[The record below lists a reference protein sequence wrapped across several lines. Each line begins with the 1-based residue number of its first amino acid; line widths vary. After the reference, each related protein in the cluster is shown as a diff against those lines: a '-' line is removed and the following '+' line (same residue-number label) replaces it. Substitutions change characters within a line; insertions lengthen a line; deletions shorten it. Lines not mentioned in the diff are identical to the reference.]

1 MKNFILL
8 LISSFLVGCTTQL
21 KIDTDS
27 DKVYDLSSYKTFS
40 IETLNIKEQPSQ
52 ISINP
57 ILLQRMS
64 RSIEQSLIRRGL
76 KNSSDPDMV
85 VKFFVATEREVER
98 SQSFSS
104 WYRRG
109 YYDDGDHRFYRVDK
123 DALTIRFHDR
133 KSDEVIWYAFSR
145 FNRSKAPKEQEEVNA
160 LIEAAISK
168 FKPVP

>member
-1 MKNFILL
+1 M
-8 LISSFLVGCTTQL
+8 GCTTQL
-21 KIDTDS
+21 KIDTDA
-27 DKVYDLSSYKTFS
+27 DDTYKLSSYKSFTV
-40 IETLNIKEQPSQ
+40 EAPDLKEQPSQ

-64 RSIEQSLIRRGL
+64 RSIEQSLIKRGL

-98 SQSFSS
+98 SKSFGS

-109 YYDDGDHRFYRVDK
+109 YFDDGDQRYYRVDK
-123 DALTIRFHDR
+123 DAVTIRFHDT

-160 LIEAAISK
+160 LIEEAISK
-168 FKPVP
+168 FKPAP